1 MLSKGAPMND
11 TSYGS
16 KKYQLIEKDII
27 DKIGQGI
34 YTPNRPLPT
43 EAELT
48 KMFNCSRVTVRQ
60 ALSNLV
66 NKGYITKTQG
76 SRSFVKGGKM
86 FQKSP
91 LIKSFTED
99 METIGKTPSTKI
111 VSFSITE
118 AGSSVAHLLGIK
130 PTDSVY
136 YIERTRNA
144 DGVPVMFEKTFM
156 SVTMH
161 PDLTV
166 NALGGSKLKYGEDHG
181 MIVEYTTQN
190 ISPIFPPLYIAN
202 ELGIS
207 EKDPILRV
215 INVKYLEDN
224 RIFDYEELYINSE
237 LYQMNIV
244 KRRQ

>member
-1 MLSKGAPMND
+1 MND
-11 TSYGS
+11 TSYNS

-34 YTPNRPLPT
+34 YTPNNPLPT

-76 SRSFVKGGKM
+76 SRSFVNGGKM

-99 METIGKTPSTKI
+99 METLGKTPSTKI

-118 AGSSVAHLLGIK
+118 AGASVAHLLGIK

-156 SVTMH
+156 SVAMH

-166 NALGGSKLKYGEDHG
+166 NALGGSKLKYGKDHG

-215 INVKYLEDN
+215 INTKYLDDN